1 MAVQDLLL
9 SKTFISHL
17 IRTVDFLNSHLAYD
31 SADLTSKNDDDEDD
45 EKFDLKHLEIVLEA
59 FFIDILL

>member
-17 IRTVDFLNSHLAYD
+17 IRTVDFLNSHLAND